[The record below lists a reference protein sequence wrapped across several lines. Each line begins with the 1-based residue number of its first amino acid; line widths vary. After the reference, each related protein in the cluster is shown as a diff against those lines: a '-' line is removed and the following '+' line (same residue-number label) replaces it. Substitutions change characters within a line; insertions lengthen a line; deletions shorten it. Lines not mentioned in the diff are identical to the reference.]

1 MRTIFKAFDQIE
13 RSYKSDYSS
22 PIYPFY
28 LHACATW
35 SELPSNTSTPGCTG
49 VTRGERETAG
59 GRQEDI
65 QHFHFVRG
73 KTMVLL
79 KDGSTEYVAHVQTK
93 MGLSAL
99 DIIKCLKQ
107 IK

>member
-1 MRTIFKAFDQIE
+1 MRTIVKAFEYNE
-13 RSYKSDYSS
+13 RGYKSDYLS

-28 LHACATW
+28 LHACATR

-49 VTRGERETAG
+49 VTRGERATAG

-65 QHFHFVRG
+65 QHFHFLRG

-93 MGLSAL
+93 MGLTAL
-99 DIIKCLKQ
+99 DIIKCLKH